1 MSVAQA
7 QDAGHHEAGKLWGG
21 RFSAPSAKALEDI
34 SRCPPEYYR
43 MVRFDVIG
51 SKAHAGELVRAGLLS
66 EGERNTISNTL
77 DSIVADH
84 ESGTVRP
91 TAEDE
96 DVHGYLERVLV
107 ERLGALG
114 GKLRAGRSRNDQTAN
129 ELRLYLRAA
138 AARLAVGAAELVE
151 ALIRRAEENRDV
163 AAPGFTHLQPAQPI
177 TFGHQLLAHASAISR
192 NVQRLRNAWESSSLS
207 PLGAAALAGNP
218 LSHEPLTAAREQGF
232 SGLVVNS
239 IDGVSSRDHVADFL
253 YATAMLATDISRLSE
268 ELCLWSSAQFG
279 WIGLHDSWST
289 GSSIMPQKKNPDI
302 AELSRGKAAR
312 LNANLSGMLG
322 VLKGLPFAYNRDLA
336 EDKHFTF
343 DSTDTLELVL
353 PAITGMVQTF
363 TVRVDTM
370 RRQAVQGFTLATE
383 LADWLAEQGIPFSQA
398 HDVAGEVVHFCEA
411 EGIGLEDL
419 SLGQAHAI
427 DARITEEA
435 LGRLSIESALAR
447 RSGPGGT
454 APSNIDPQASALRGA
469 LASTLAGFA
478 IPDPATPD
486 PQEVPA

>member
-7 QDAGHHEAGKLWGG
+7 QDAGRHEAGKLWGG
-21 RFSAPSAKALEDI
+21 RFAAPSAKALENI
-34 SRCPPEYYR
+34 SRCPPEYFR
-43 MVRFDVIG
+43 MVRFDVMG
-51 SKAHAGELVRAGLLS
+51 SKAHAGELVRAGLLTV
-66 EGERNTISNTL
+66 EERHTVESTL
-77 DSIVADH
+77 DAIVADH
-84 ESGTVRP
+84 EAGLLQP
-91 TAEDE
+91 TPEDE

-107 ERLGALG
+107 ERLGPLG

-138 AARLAVGAAELVE
+138 AARLAGQAAGLVE

-192 NVQRLRNAWESSSLS
+192 NVQRLQNAWESSGLS

-218 LSHEPLTAAREQGF
+218 LSHDPLTAAQEQGF
-232 SGLVVNS
+232 RGLAVNS

-268 ELCLWSSAQFG
+268 ELCLWSTTQFG

-336 EDKHFTF
+336 EDKHFAF
-343 DSTDTLELVL
+343 DSADTLELVL

-363 TVRVDTM
+363 TVRAETM
-370 RRQAVQGFTLATE
+370 RRQAIDGFTLATE
-383 LADWLAEQGIPFSQA
+383 LADWIAEQGIPFSQA
-398 HDVAGEVVHFCEA
+398 HDTAGEMVHFCESA
-411 EGIGLEDL
+411 GIGLEDL
-419 SLGQAHAI
+419 TLEQAQSV
-427 DARITEEA
+427 DSRITAAA
-435 LGRLSIESALAR
+435 LDRLSIESALAR

-454 APSNIDPQASALRGA
+454 SPSNIDPQAAALRAFLGA
-469 LASTLAGFA
+469 SLAGFS
-478 IPDPATPD
+478 TPTVKK
-486 PQEVPA
+486 EVSP

>member
-7 QDAGHHEAGKLWGG
+7 HDAGRHEAGKLWGG
-21 RFSAPSAKALEDI
+21 RFAAPSAKALEDI
-34 SRCPPEYYR
+34 SRCPPEYFR
-43 MVRFDVIG
+43 MVRYDVMG
-51 SKAHAGELVRAGLLS
+51 STAHAGELVRAGLLTP
-66 EGERNTISNTL
+66 EERQTIAAAL
-77 DSIVADH
+77 DGIVADH
-84 ESGTVRP
+84 EAGLVQP

-129 ELRLYLRAA
+129 ELRLYLRDAS
-138 AARLAVGAAELVE
+138 ARLAAQAAALVE
-151 ALIRRAEENRDV
+151 TLIQRAEENRAV
-163 AAPGFTHLQPAQPI
+163 PAPGFTHLQPAQPI

-192 NVQRLRNAWESSSLS
+192 DVQRLRSAWESSSCS

-218 LSHEPLTAAREQGF
+218 LSHDPLTAAREQGF
-232 SGLVVNS
+232 TGLVVNS

-268 ELCLWSSAQFG
+268 ELCLWSTTQFG

-336 EDKHFTF
+336 EDKHFAF
-343 DSTDTLELVL
+343 DSADTLDLVL
-353 PAITGMVQTF
+353 PAITGMVRTF
-363 TVRVDTM
+363 TVRADSM

-383 LADWLAEQGIPFSQA
+383 LADWLAEQGIPFSEA
-398 HDVAGEVVHFCEA
+398 HDVAGEVVHFCET
-411 EGIGLEDL
+411 EGIGLEEL
-419 SLGQAHAI
+419 SLAQARGI
-427 DARITEEA
+427 DPRLTEDA
-435 LGRLSIESALAR
+435 LARLSIESALAR

-454 APSNIDPQASALRGA
+454 SPSTIDPQAAALRSALS
-469 LASTLAGFA
+469 ASLDGFA
-478 IPDPATPD
+478 TPHSE
-486 PQEVPA
+486 EVSP